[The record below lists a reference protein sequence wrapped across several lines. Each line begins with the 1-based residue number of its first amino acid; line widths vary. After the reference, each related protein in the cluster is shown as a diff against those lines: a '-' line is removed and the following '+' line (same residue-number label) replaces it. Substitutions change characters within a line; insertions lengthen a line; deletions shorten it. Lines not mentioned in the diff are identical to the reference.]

1 MGRSKGVTIT
11 VKVPVAWDEM
21 TKHKKQRLRQ
31 IVGQDTRVI
40 RSFLGIIEQH
50 ESELL
55 SGRYKTRID
64 DAALDHLTITAIHVT
79 SKYPQRLEVL
89 HDMKERYPHCSSGE
103 LIECRRTAIS
113 MYESYLALRKRK
125 RSGVSRPCESINS
138 GRIPRWIYSPK
149 FKLTKSTSSTI
160 HWWLDLQD
168 SFDTTPMKKS
178 VHGRLR
184 IPLKMCQFHIN
195 QIERG
200 KIKAL
205 QIINDRKGKW
215 WIHFAVRLDQESVS
229 IENNLPPAVLGID
242 LGIKKAA
249 CTALIT
255 PEKVRETRYFFQQS
269 KAKSIE
275 KYDDLVAELQREMES
290 RRKRHQPCDSII
302 VKLKQLK
309 SKRENISKEYDL
321 ILLRELIDYIIKLSE
336 KYTLFVALGRLK
348 YIRNKAGRE
357 SKSPL
362 QFRKMINSW
371 SFARITNSLK
381 HQLSQLGWA
390 VDGKKARFKIVSE
403 AWTSSLCWKCGLKG
417 KRPKQ
422 NHFICSSCGH
432 QTNADRN
439 GAINIAARLIMLTD
453 SLHSVRGRGKWVDS
467 VNTGKNPQLMSLL
480 LKRSHVSDPKESV
493 ADHFVQLDLLSFGDE
508 SEKSDND
515 PAVERTVERPSVCG
529 SDTPLEAQ
537 KKETRTL
544 GGTVSR

>member
-1 MGRSKGVTIT
+1 MGRSNGVTIT
-11 VKVPVAWDEM
+11 VKVPVAWDKM
-21 TKHKKQRLRQ
+21 TKHKQQRLVQ
-31 IVGQDTRVI
+31 IVGRDTRII

-64 DAALDHLTITAIHVT
+64 DGALDHLTITAIHVA

-89 HDMKERYPHCSSGE
+89 HDMKERFPRCSSGE

-125 RSGVSRPCESINS
+125 RSGVSHPCESIKS
-138 GRIPRWIYSPK
+138 GRIPRWIYSLK
-149 FKLTKSTSSTI
+149 FKLIESTSSI
-160 HWWLDLQD
+160 SHWWLDLQD
-168 SFDTTPMKKS
+168 SFDTTPLKKS
-178 VHGRLR
+178 VHDRLR
-184 IPLKMCQFHIN
+184 IPLKMCQFHIS

-205 QIINDRKGKW
+205 QIINDRRGKW

-229 IENNLPPAVLGID
+229 IENVFSPAVLGID

-290 RRKRHQPCDSII
+290 RRKKHQSYDNII
-302 VKLKQLK
+302 MKLKQLR

-321 ILLRELIDYIIKLSE
+321 ILLRELVNYITKLSE
-336 KYTLFVALGRLK
+336 KYTLFVSLGRLK
-348 YIRNKAGRE
+348 YIRDKAGRG
-357 SKSPL
+357 SKSSL

-381 HQLSQLGWA
+381 HQLSQLGWV

-403 AWTSSLCWKCGLKG
+403 AWTSSLCWKCGSKG

-422 NHFICSSCGH
+422 NHFVCPSCGH

-480 LKRSHVSDPKESV
+480 LKRSHVSDSKESA
-493 ADHFVQLDLLSFGDE
+493 ADHFVQSDLLSFGDE
-508 SEKSDND
+508 SERSDND
-515 PAVERTVERPSVCG
+515 PAVERTVEKLSACG
-529 SDTPLEAQ
+529 SDTPLEVQ
-537 KKETRTL
+537 EKEARTL